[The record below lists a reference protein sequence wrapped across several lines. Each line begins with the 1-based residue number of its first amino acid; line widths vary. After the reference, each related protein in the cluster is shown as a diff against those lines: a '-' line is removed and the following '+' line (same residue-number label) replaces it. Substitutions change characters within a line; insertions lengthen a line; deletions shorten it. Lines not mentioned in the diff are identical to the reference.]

1 MTAPVWVPARR
12 ALLATPSPGRCSHCP
27 GPSRPPLGSRP
38 PALMK
43 RKGWRLGISPSETH
57 TVPQR
62 LLLVSPGS
70 KGALE
75 PEVPASGRREPGRQD
90 LQGLPQAVPQLLLL
104 LLLLA
109 PQMLPSSHLCL
120 LTIVGLIV
128 PTRGHG
134 LENVTSLSTVD
145 PTTLNTHV
153 LTQVPDADHLEVQST
168 PPTSSGPADVK
179 ETETQRNFSETPQQ
193 VGHTAESE
201 TETQPPMGTS
211 AFFLVTDPGPQASS
225 REGTHS
231 THPSEGTTAL
241 YHRPTPD
248 RHSQMDD
255 NHNPKPP
262 GPDEDSPFYYDE
274 PTLRKQGLLVA
285 AVLFITGIVILTSGK
300 CRQWSRLCRKQGSL
314 LPPL

>member
-1 MTAPVWVPARR
+1 
-12 ALLATPSPGRCSHCP
+12 
-27 GPSRPPLGSRP
+27 
-38 PALMK
+38 
-43 RKGWRLGISPSETH
+43 
-57 TVPQR
+57 
-62 LLLVSPGS
+62 
-70 KGALE
+70 
-75 PEVPASGRREPGRQD
+75 
-90 LQGLPQAVPQLLLL
+90 
-104 LLLLA
+104 
-109 PQMLPSSHLCL
+109 MLPSSHLCL

-168 PPTSSGPADVK
+168 PPTSSGPAD
-179 ETETQRNFSETPQQ
+179 

-285 AVLFITGIVILTSGK
+285 AVLFITGIVILTSKNGIRGKGTKSQRGLVLTQGGK
-300 CRQWSRLCRKQGSL
+300 CRQWSRLCRKQGRAYNVVHTRSQEREDSAGWQ
-314 LPPL
+314 PYSD